1 MKNLLQFL
9 IILALVLE
17 IMASK
22 LCFSTNCEEHLNEDF
37 PRNIIVTQA
46 NEKNNGTNMQT
57 EKLML
62 EMKIG
67 VISYSE

>member
-22 LCFSTNCEEHLNEDF
+22 LCFSTNCEEHLNEDS
-37 PRNIIVTQA
+37 PKNIIVTQA